1 MDKYLMGDSLKPWKG
16 GVAQSITFV
25 ITQDCNL
32 RCKYCYMTS
41 KNQENIMSYETGKR
55 AIDYFL
61 TNSNLFTADAVV
73 LEFIGGEPL
82 LEIDLMDRLTDY
94 FKLRAY
100 ELDHKWFT
108 FFRVSISTN
117 GILYSTE
124 KEQKKKMIYK
134 EFILMVVVHMRIS

>member
-73 LEFIGGEPL
+73 LEFIGGEL
-82 LEIDLMDRLTDY
+82 VLE
-94 FKLRAY
+94 
-100 ELDHKWFT
+100 
-108 FFRVSISTN
+108 
-117 GILYSTE
+117 
-124 KEQKKKMIYK
+124 YK
-134 EFILMVVVHMRIS
+134 

>member
-61 TNSNLFTADAVV
+61 TNSNLFTAIINGLVFLDVK
-73 LEFIGGEPL
+73 L
-82 LEIDLMDRLTDY
+82 LRWDKSNC
-94 FKLRAY
+94 FK
-100 ELDHKWFT
+100 
-108 FFRVSISTN
+108 VI
-117 GILYSTE
+117 
-124 KEQKKKMIYK
+124 
-134 EFILMVVVHMRIS
+134 

>member
-94 FKLRAY
+94 FKLSGA
-100 ELDHKWFT
+100 
-108 FFRVSISTN
+108 
-117 GILYSTE
+117 
-124 KEQKKKMIYK
+124 
-134 EFILMVVVHMRIS
+134 RI